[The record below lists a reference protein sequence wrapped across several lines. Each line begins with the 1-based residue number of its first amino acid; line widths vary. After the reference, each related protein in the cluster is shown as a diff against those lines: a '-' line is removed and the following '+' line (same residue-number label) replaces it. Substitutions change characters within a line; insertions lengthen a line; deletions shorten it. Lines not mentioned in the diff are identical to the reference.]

1 MRLAC
6 NRGGDYRH
14 LEPRPTPPGVGAHCD
29 QWEAIFLGK
38 IDDAR
43 KGAPA
48 PACPHVCM
56 EAIGAHVYAD
66 TCLISQCAGDA
77 PSIDTATTA
86 VIAATVAVVAVA
98 AVAVAAPPLLPPSP
112 LPPRRS
118 HACPRRRR
126 SDTPSGTSEVTE
138 ARVFFRADGPSFV
151 GSCDCDRWGAVEL
164 SGSTLMRFA
173 KCLRAVLRVLCRAMV
188 WSEVVV

>member
-1 MRLAC
+1 MRAQAMKILPVVHSGTLLRLAC

-66 TCLISQCAGDA
+66 TCLLSQCAGDA
-77 PSIDTATTA
+77 PPIDTANTA
-86 VIAATVAVVAVA
+86 VIAAAVATVAVIAAAVATVAVA
-98 AVAVAAPPLLPPSP
+98 TPPLLPPSP

-118 HACPRRRR
+118 HVHGAAAPMKRRLRRRKNF
-126 SDTPSGTSEVTE
+126 G
-138 ARVFFRADGPSFV
+138 
-151 GSCDCDRWGAVEL
+151 
-164 SGSTLMRFA
+164 LMRW
-173 KCLRAVLRVLCRAMV
+173 V
-188 WSEVVV
+188 